1 MAAAIWTGREQPRLG
16 RRGSG
21 GGTRGGVLRELK
33 RNRAL
38 YGMAIPALLV
48 LFFNNYLPMFG
59 IIIAFKDYNFA
70 KGVLGSDWAG
80 FKNFE
85 FLFSTPDAWI
95 ITRNTVF
102 FNLFFISVGV
112 VVAVAL
118 AVALNEVLNKRLA
131 KLYQTVLLLPH
142 FLSWVVVAYLGLA
155 FMNTE
160 FGYLNRQILP
170 MLGVEPVN
178 WYADS
183 GKWLAIFPI
192 VNLWKT
198 AGYSLIVYL
207 AAITAIDPEYYE
219 AALISGAT
227 KWQQIRHITIP
238 IIKPVIVILIIMQLG
253 QVFRADF
260 GLFYQFT
267 LDSPMI
273 RDVSN
278 VIDSYVY
285 RGLMQMNDYGMSSAA
300 GLYQSVVGF
309 CFVLGANY
317 AVRRISGDL
326 ALF

>member
-1 MAAAIWTGREQPRLG
+1 MATAMWSQTNKASAMEPKLQRQE
-16 RRGSG
+16 
-21 GGTRGGVLRELK
+21 RGGIFRELK

-38 YGMAIPALLV
+38 YGMAAPALIV

-70 KGVLGSDWAG
+70 KGIFGSEWAG
-80 FKNFE
+80 LKNFE
-85 FLFSTPDAWI
+85 FLFSTPDAWV

-102 FNLFFISVGV
+102 FNLLFIAVGV
-112 VVAVAL
+112 VVAVSL
-118 AVALNEVLNKRLA
+118 AIALNELLNKRLA
-131 KLYQTVLLLPH
+131 KLYQTILLLPH

-155 FMNTE
+155 FMNAE

-170 MLGVEPVN
+170 LLGMEPVI
-178 WYADS
+178 WYAES
-183 GKWLAIFPI
+183 SKWLGIFPL
-192 VNLWKT
+192 VHLWKT

-207 AAITAIDPEYYE
+207 AAITAIDSEFYE
-219 AALISGAT
+219 AAIISGAT
-227 KWQQIRHITIP
+227 KWQQILHITIP

-273 RDVSN
+273 RDVAN
-278 VIDSYVY
+278 VIDSYVF

-309 CFVLGANY
+309 FFVLTANY
-317 AVRRISGDL
+317 VVRKIGDDL

>member
-1 MAAAIWTGREQPRLG
+1 MAA
-16 RRGSG
+16 
-21 GGTRGGVLRELK
+21 
-33 RNRAL
+33 
-38 YGMAIPALLV
+38 PALIV

-70 KGVLGSDWAG
+70 KGIFGSEWAG
-80 FKNFE
+80 LKNFE
-85 FLFSTPDAWI
+85 FLFSTPDAWV

-102 FNLFFISVGV
+102 FNLLFIAVGV
-112 VVAVAL
+112 VVAVSL
-118 AVALNEVLNKRLA
+118 AIALNELLNKRLA
-131 KLYQTVLLLPH
+131 KLYQTILLLPH

-155 FMNTE
+155 FMNAE

-170 MLGVEPVN
+170 LLGMEPVI
-178 WYADS
+178 WYAES
-183 GKWLAIFPI
+183 SKWLGIFPL
-192 VNLWKT
+192 VHLWKT

-207 AAITAIDPEYYE
+207 AAITAIDSEFYE
-219 AALISGAT
+219 AAIISGAT
-227 KWQQIRHITIP
+227 KWQQILHITIP

-273 RDVSN
+273 RDVAN
-278 VIDSYVY
+278 VIDSYVF

-309 CFVLGANY
+309 FFVLTANY
-317 AVRRISGDL
+317 VVRKIGDDL